1 MYFVLCCRGAE
12 EEKIEIFVLVFY
24 LCGILDTV
32 LALKTRHNIVQEVED
47 KISCLCVE
55 ESERMSRLFIRN
67 SIVFF
72 PEEIMVR

>member
-1 MYFVLCCRGAE
+1 MLCCRGA

-55 ESERMSRLFIRN
+55 ESERMSRLFRRN

-72 PEEIMVR
+72 FQKKSWLD